1 MEWTRLR
8 SGWSHGRRHAIAP
21 DGDVTDDGAPALCGR
36 WLSVIDDPPTMWDP
50 KAGQSCLVCKEKQRQ
65 AIETINW

>member
-1 MEWTRLR
+1 
-8 SGWSHGRRHAIAP
+8 
-21 DGDVTDDGAPALCGR
+21 VTDDGAPAVCGR